1 MALNVNE
8 WQECPRCKK
17 YAQVDIKL
25 LKTGPH
31 HAEILCSQ
39 CGRNL
44 GYVPKP
50 KNKDKL
56 EKRPNGCPTP
66 KKLGI
71 NYCQICLRPIE
82 DTHRQYLE
90 THHIDD
96 EPKNNE
102 LPNLL
107 VVCLACHKLI
117 NWTRTYLNE

>member
-1 MALNVNE
+1 MKFEPL
-8 WQECPRCKK
+8 QPCPKCEELVEVK
-17 YAQVDIKL
+17 
-25 LKTGPH
+25 
-31 HAEILCSQ
+31 EILCEDGPHFSQ
-39 CGRNL
+39 LRCSKCNYFFGFRA
-44 GYVPKP
+44 KP
-50 KNKDKL
+50 KNDDKL

-66 KKLGI
+66 KKLGV